1 MGEKVIQ
8 VIAQFVLGME
18 ERDQDMAEIRFMRCG
33 LYLLLFKVYRTL
45 KTDDDQ
51 FKSSIL
57 CQNVCL
63 WSSGIFRNDIFEP
76 NAEWLYGLR

>member
-51 FKSSIL
+51 FKSSKL
-57 CQNVCL
+57 CRNSDS
-63 WSSGIFRNDIFEP
+63 WASGRNLQERYI
-76 NAEWLYGLR
+76 

>member
-33 LYLLLFKVYRTL
+33 LYLLSMGK
-45 KTDDDQ
+45 
-51 FKSSIL
+51 
-57 CQNVCL
+57 
-63 WSSGIFRNDIFEP
+63 
-76 NAEWLYGLR
+76 